1 MIELAQ
7 GNTKSEWGLEHPSTE
22 LDTLLFP
29 WCSITARCLKYHL
42 PIMDSSLGKSRTL
55 LRTPQEDAITHS
67 QYNFFPKA
75 LALGFDLTKKFPT
88 RVTHGRLKAPNPL
101 QQPFTGICSQFAASL
116 TTSSYTKSSFH
127 TKTHPAVDPLTGA
140 WGMNRAA
147 SEQVTV
153 MESQL
158 LAPPSLPTPTQ
169 RPVSNKLLGNSA
181 QDSLRSRSG
190 LGTANTLAIIFP
202 SHEPRLQW
210 AGNVA
215 FCL

>member
-1 MIELAQ
+1 MLI
-7 GNTKSEWGLEHPSTE
+7 
-22 LDTLLFP
+22 P
-29 WCSITARCLKYHL
+29 WRSITARCLKYHL
-42 PIMDSSLGKSRTL
+42 PITDSSLEKPRTP
-55 LRTPQEDAITHS
+55 LRTPQEGGIVLS
-67 QYNFFPKA
+67 QYNSFPKA

-88 RVTHGRLKAPNPL
+88 KVTHGRLKAPNPL
-101 QQPFTGICSQFAASL
+101 QQPFTCICSQFAASL
-116 TTSSYTKSSFH
+116 TTSSYTKSSFY

-147 SEQVTV
+147 SEQVSV

-169 RPVSNKLLGNSA
+169 RPASNKLLGNSA
-181 QDSLRSRSG
+181 QGSLRSRSG
-190 LGTANTLAIIFP
+190 LGTANTLATIFP
-202 SHEPRLQW
+202 SREPRLQW